1 MYSIS
6 ETLNNQ
12 KRFRLMKTRYPMRLL
27 FFISFL
33 TITTIT
39 FAQNGNAFGLKGGLN
54 YNSNGDF
61 TNEFAAESATK
72 NIGFHLGLFAK
83 LDAGPIY
90 LRPEFVFTRT
100 SSEYTAE
107 NLIISKLD
115 VPILVGLDII
125 GPLSVFAGP
134 DLQYILSND
143 FGDLSIDNPEN
154 QFTIGAQF
162 GLGLNFE
169 QFGIDIRYERGLS
182 ENEAE
187 LTGVI
192 DSRVDTRP
200 DQIILSLSVKL

>member
-1 MYSIS
+1 
-6 ETLNNQ
+6 
-12 KRFRLMKTRYPMRLL
+12 MKKLSLILSLL
-27 FFISFL
+27 FMAAGY
-33 TITTIT
+33 
-39 FAQNGNAFGLKGGLN
+39 AQTGNAFGIKGGLN

-61 TNEFAAESATK
+61 SNTLTTEMASK
-72 NIGFHLGLFAK
+72 NIGFHLGIFGK

-107 NLIISKLD
+107 NLIISKVD
-115 VPILVGLDII
+115 VPLLVGLDIL

-143 FGDLSIDNPEN
+143 FGNLTIENPEN

-169 QFGIDIRYERGLS
+169 DFGIDIRYERGLT

-187 LTGVI
+187 LTGVV

-200 DQIILSLSVKL
+200 EQIILSLSVKL

>member
-1 MYSIS
+1 M
-6 ETLNNQ
+6 LMNQ
-12 KRFRLMKTRYPMRLL
+12 KRFHLMKTCNTMRLL
-27 FFISFL
+27 FFICLFAISS
-33 TITTIT
+33 IT

-61 TNEFAAESATK
+61 SSQVQTENGDR
-72 NIGFHLGLFAK
+72 NIGFHLGVFAK
-83 LDAGPIY
+83 IDAGPIY
-90 LRPEFVFTRT
+90 LRPEFIYTRT
-100 SSEYTAE
+100 SSGYTTE

-115 VPILVGLDII
+115 VPVLVGLDIL

-143 FGDLSIDNPEN
+143 FGNISIDEPEN
-154 QFTIGAQF
+154 QFTIGAHF

-182 ENEAE
+182 ENEAL
-187 LTGVI
+187 LTGVP